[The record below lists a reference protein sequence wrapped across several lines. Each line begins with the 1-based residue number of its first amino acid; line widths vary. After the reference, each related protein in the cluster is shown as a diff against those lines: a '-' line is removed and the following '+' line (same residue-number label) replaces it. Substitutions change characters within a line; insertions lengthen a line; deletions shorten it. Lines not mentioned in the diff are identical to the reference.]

1 MSQFGDTTKFS
12 RKGAIVR
19 PLKNPVECRTHL
31 TQWESVV
38 QKCDALGKLQD
49 GIIDRA
55 RAS

>member
-1 MSQFGDTTKFS
+1 VSQFGDTTKFS

-19 PLKNPVECRTHL
+19 ALKNPVECRTHL

-38 QKCDALGKLQD
+38 QKCDASGKLQD